1 MPEIDQ
7 KYIQDKFI
15 EYCKVNT
22 RSDEQSTAVPTTTGQ
37 VDLLKIIEKELEKLG
52 LENISFSEE
61 DSYLVGKLKKTTK
74 KEVTPIGFVAHVDTA
89 DFNAENIKPL
99 VHKNYDGKDIFLKEG
114 RVLSTS
120 EFPSLKK
127 HLGETLITADGT
139 TLLGADDK
147 AGIAGLLGMLK
158 FLKENPDLEPY
169 NCMEG

>member
-22 RSDEQSTAVPTTTGQ
+22 RSDEQSTTVPTTVGQ

-52 LENISFSEE
+52 LEEISFSEE

-99 VHKNYDGKDIFLKEG
+99 IHQNYDGKDIVLNEKEG
-114 RVLSTS
+114 ILLSPKK
-120 EFPSLKK
+120 FPELLEYIGKN
-127 HLGETLITADGT
+127 LI
-139 TLLGADDK
+139 
-147 AGIAGLLGMLK
+147 
-158 FLKENPDLEPY
+158 
-169 NCMEG
+169 NCR

>member
-7 KYIQDKFI
+7 KYIQNKFI

-22 RSDEQSTAVPTTTGQ
+22 RSDEQSTAVPTTAGQ

-74 KEVTPIGFVAHVDTA
+74 KEVTPVGFVAHVDTA

-99 VHKNYDGKDIFLKEG
+99 VHQNYDGKDIFLKEG

-120 EFPSLKK
+120 EFPSLKN
-127 HLGETLITADGT
+127 I
-139 TLLGADDK
+139 
-147 AGIAGLLGMLK
+147 
-158 FLKENPDLEPY
+158 
-169 NCMEG
+169 